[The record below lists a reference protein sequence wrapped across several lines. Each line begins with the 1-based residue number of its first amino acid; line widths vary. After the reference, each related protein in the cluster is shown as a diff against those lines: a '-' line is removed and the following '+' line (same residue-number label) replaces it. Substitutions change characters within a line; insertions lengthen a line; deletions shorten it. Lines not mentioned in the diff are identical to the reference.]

1 MFKSI
6 FLYTTSL
13 LVLVLGCGISIG
25 EDEGISI
32 DLPPPTYQE
41 FPRWS
46 PDGNTV
52 LYYHSGLQLYDPSNG
67 LSIHDPDSAG
77 IWAMSPEGKNQRKIL
92 NAGYADWSPDGE
104 WIVYVAGAQIFKV
117 RFNGISIDTSSV
129 EQLTFEGR
137 NFFPDWSPDGEWIGY
152 DNTTCGSSNEPPPA
166 YSCGVLTLNL
176 ENDTIKLIKRYSR
189 MPTWNPINNEISF
202 VNRAVL
208 PSGKVIGD
216 SLWTYS
222 FTDSTTSFLTFI
234 EGDNRYPK
242 YSPHGHSIVFSSNVQ
257 IWTMNEDGTGLTQ
270 LTFDEGGTMPD
281 WSPDGKQIIYMGP
294 KGTIWVMDADGSN
307 QTSLTARPEGS
318 IN

>member
-1 MFKSI
+1 MRLRFS
-6 FLYTTSL
+6 FLYVAL
-13 LVLVLGCGISIG
+13 IVLTLGVIGCNPTGG
-25 EDEGISI
+25 EDDDDGIDI
-32 DLPPPTYQE
+32 GLPPPLFHE

-117 RFNGISIDTSSV
+117 RFNGTSVDTSTV

-137 NFFPDWSPDGEWIGY
+137 NFFPDWSPDGEWIAY
-152 DNTTCGSSNEPPPA
+152 DRSLDDETGPAGIWIMKQDGEKKESIFGGAFPDWHPNDEQIIGTIGTSSTSVWKRFKIYTIHDGSTEILDAVVDAN
-166 YSCGVLTLNL
+166 NL
-176 ENDTIKLIKRYSR
+176 
-189 MPTWNPINNEISF
+189 
-202 VNRAVL
+202 
-208 PSGKVIGD
+208 
-216 SLWTYS
+216 
-222 FTDSTTSFLTFI
+222 
-234 EGDNRYPK
+234 YPK
-242 YSPHGHSIVFSSNVQ
+242 YSPHGRSIVFSSNVQ
-257 IWTMNEDGTGLTQ
+257 IWTMNEDGKGLTQ

-281 WSPDGKQIIYMGP
+281 WSHDGKQIIYMGP